1 MLIACR
7 LNGTVIAYSIRSN
20 ANMRKI
26 IECWKKR
33 NGTRYQSVLPVPQK
47 GSRIKVPGAAWPAT
61 AATCDTTGSM
71 VVVPWV

>member
-7 LNGTVIAYSIRSN
+7 LYEIEIVSSIPSN

-33 NGTRYQSVLPVPQK
+33 NGTRCQSVLPVPQK

-71 VVVPWV
+71 VVVPSV